1 MDTFTYTIFRHS
13 LPICILYSVF
23 YAAVFIAG
31 LLGNMFVL
39 LSIFFNL
46 SLRTT
51 TDYMISSL
59 ALADLLIIIFCL
71 PSTFINNLFLQWPL
85 GNVACKLSTWI
96 NNITS
101 CSSVFTLIAVT
112 ADRYLAICHTMKYT
126 VWDSDMSY
134 YVIGTIWLVSGMLAF
149 PQLFIYRE
157 MYFDPS
163 SNVMYTNDELNDTNI
178 NNVLKFCSSSMDETY
193 VFIFFNLFLTF
204 IVPFVL
210 IIIMYSLIFHRVST
224 HRSLAVDAHVRD
236 ERTKLRAAHMM
247 LTVIIV
253 FAFCWTPLFSLHAY
267 FIATNPEGFFY
278 EVAVTILRPCFQWL
292 SLLSSSLNPLI
303 YIAYSQ
309 KYRRAF
315 HQLLLLPCQTKL
327 GTIRKF
333 TFKKKANSVGKE
345 EDDDEVH
352 QKVEE
357 VVGIQTLTTICDPN
371 DNITQALNVCVAQN
385 IRKTKVENL

>member
-31 LLGNMFVL
+31 LLGN
-39 LSIFFNL
+39 I
-46 SLRTT
+46 TT

-112 ADRYLAICHTMKYT
+112 ADRYLAICHTLKYT

-157 MYFDPS
+157 MYFDPVN
-163 SNVMYTNDELNDTNI
+163 NVMYTSDELNDTNI
-178 NNVLKFCSSSMDETY
+178 NSVLKFCSSNMDETY

-224 HRSLAVDAHVRD
+224 HRSLAVDAHIRD
-236 ERTKLRAAHMM
+236 ERSKLRAAHMM

-267 FIATNPEGFFY
+267 FIATEPEGFFY
-278 EVAVTILRPCFQWL
+278 EAAVTVLRPCFQWL

-315 HQLLLLPCQTKL
+315 HKLLLLPCQTKL

-333 TFKKKANSVGKE
+333 TFKKKNN
-345 EDDDEVH
+345 
-352 QKVEE
+352 EE
-357 VVGIQTLTTICDPN
+357 VNQKMEGVVPIHSLTALCKSN
-371 DNITQALNVCVAQN
+371 EITQTTSLCESQN
-385 IRKTKVENL
+385 IRKTKIENL